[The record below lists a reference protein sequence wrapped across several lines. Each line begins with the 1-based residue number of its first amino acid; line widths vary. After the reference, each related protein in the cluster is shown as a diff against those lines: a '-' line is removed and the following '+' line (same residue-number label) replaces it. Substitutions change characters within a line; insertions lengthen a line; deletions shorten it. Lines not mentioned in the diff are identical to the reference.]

1 MLRMMNSRSLHYAP
15 PDFLWNLVAWVNDGS
30 RQPKS
35 GKCSKLFCV
44 RKLLLSL
51 FLVGSTLSYAATGM
65 DQQVLSQ
72 IPQRMKSFVDRQTVA
87 GAVTLVA
94 HGSDIVEFD
103 AAGMADVE
111 AGHAMQKDTIFQ
123 IMSMTKPF
131 TAAGIMML
139 AEQGK
144 LALRDP
150 VEQYL
155 PEFRGLRVATAVG
168 PDSARLGIPNHA
180 ITIRDLLT
188 HTSGMQDYP
197 GPPSIHDYPQT
208 MNVPLDEVVRQLAK
222 QPLLFQ
228 PGTQWSYSSPGIEI
242 LGRIIEV
249 CSGEKYEDFITGHIL
264 RPLGMKDSFFY
275 PPQDK
280 IGRIAMVYAGK
291 DGKLERAPAS
301 ILGGDP
307 AKHRQGSV
315 FPAPGWGLY
324 STAEDLLHFY
334 RMMLGNGV
342 YEGHRYLSPF
352 SVHLMTEPQTTG
364 IQPVGWMRGS
374 DYGLA
379 WEVVTDPLG
388 ELAGHTIGTYGHGGA
403 FGTQGWID
411 PNNDLISIL
420 LIQRSD
426 EGAQSMTNVFL
437 NMAESS
443 ISK

>member
-1 MLRMMNSRSLHYAP
+1 
-15 PDFLWNLVAWVNDGS
+15 
-30 RQPKS
+30 
-35 GKCSKLFCV
+35 
-44 RKLLLSL
+44 
-51 FLVGSTLSYAATGM
+51 
-65 DQQVLSQ
+65 
-72 IPQRMKSFVDRQTVA
+72 MKSFIDRQTVA

-111 AGHAMQKDTIFQ
+111 AGHPMQKDTIFQ

-131 TAAGIMML
+131 TAVGIMML

-155 PEFRGLRVATAVG
+155 PEFHGLRVATTAN
-168 PDSARLGIPNHA
+168 PDAARLSIPNHA

-197 GPPSIHDYPQT
+197 GPPAIRDYPQT
-208 MNVPLDEVVRQLAK
+208 MSVPLDEVVRQLAK

-249 CSGEKYEDFITGHIL
+249 CSGEKYEDYITGHIL

-275 PPQDK
+275 PPADK
-280 IGRIAMVYAGK
+280 VGRIAMVYAEQ
-291 DGKLERAPAS
+291 DGKLARAPAS

-315 FPAPGWGLY
+315 FSAPGWGLY

-352 SVHLMTEPQTTG
+352 SVHLMRERQTTE

-426 EGAQSMTNVFL
+426 AGAQSMTNVFL
-437 NMAESS
+437 NMAEASM
-443 ISK
+443 SK

>member
-1 MLRMMNSRSLHYAP
+1 VLFVAGSVFPAVAQSNS
-15 PDFLWNLVAWVNDGS
+15 
-30 RQPKS
+30 K
-35 GKCSKLFCV
+35 
-44 RKLLLSL
+44 
-51 FLVGSTLSYAATGM
+51 ATGV
-65 DQQVLSQ
+65 DQDVLQQ
-72 IPQRMKSFVDRQTVA
+72 IPQRMKAFIDGHTVA

-94 HGSDIVEFD
+94 HGNDIVEFD
-103 AAGMADVE
+103 ASGMANIE
-111 AGHAMQKDTIFQ
+111 ASRPMRKDTIFQ
-123 IMSMTKPF
+123 IMSMTKPV
-131 TAAGIMML
+131 TAIGIMML

-150 VEQYL
+150 VEMYL
-155 PEFRGLRVATAVG
+155 PEFKDLKVATTLG
-168 PDSARLGIPNHA
+168 PDAAQLSVPNHA

-188 HTSGMQDYP
+188 HTAGIQDYP
-197 GPPSIHDYPQT
+197 GPPAIRDYAQT
-208 MNVPLDEVVRQLAK
+208 MSVPLDEVVKELAK

-228 PGTQWSYSSPGIEI
+228 PGTHWSYSSPGIEI

-249 CSGEKYEDFITGHIL
+249 CSGEKYADYIAGHIL
-264 RPLGMKDSFFY
+264 KPLGMKDSFFF
-275 PPQDK
+275 PPADK
-280 IGRIAMVYAGK
+280 VARIAMVYAQK
-291 DGKLERAPAS
+291 EGKLVPAPAT

-307 AKHRQGSV
+307 AKYRQGAV

-324 STAEDLLHFY
+324 STAEDLLHLY
-334 RMMLGNGV
+334 RMMLGDGM
-342 YEGHRYLSPF
+342 YDGHRYLSPF
-352 SVHLMTEPQTTG
+352 SVHVMTEPQTTG

-426 EGAQSMTNVFL
+426 GGAESMTNVFL
-437 NMAESS
+437 NMAEAG
-443 ISK
+443 IGK

>member
-1 MLRMMNSRSLHYAP
+1 M
-15 PDFLWNLVAWVNDGS
+15 
-30 RQPKS
+30 
-35 GKCSKLFCV
+35 
-44 RKLLLSL
+44 RKLVYLLAFPALALASAIAQSNTKAGGTAG
-51 FLVGSTLSYAATGM
+51 V
-65 DQQVLSQ
+65 DQDVLAK
-72 IPQRMKSFVDRQTVA
+72 IPLRMKSFVDRQTVA
-87 GAVTLVA
+87 GSVTLVA

-103 AAGMADVE
+103 ATGMADVE

-123 IMSMTKPF
+123 IMSMTKPV
-131 TAAGIMML
+131 TAIGIMML
-139 AEQGK
+139 AEEGK

-150 VEQYL
+150 VEHYL
-155 PEFRGLRVATAVG
+155 PEFKGLRVRTTLG
-168 PDSARLGIPNHA
+168 PDEVRASVPNHA

-188 HTSGMQDYP
+188 HTAGIQDYP
-197 GPPSIHDYPQT
+197 GPPTIPDYAQT
-208 MNVPLDEVVRQLAK
+208 MSVPLDEVVRQLAK

-249 CSGEKYEDFITGHIL
+249 CSGEKYVDFITEHIL
-264 RPLGMKDSFFY
+264 QPLGMKDSFFF
-275 PPQDK
+275 PPPDK
-280 IGRIAMVYAGK
+280 ISRIAMVYAQK
-291 DGKLERAPAS
+291 DGKLVRSPAS

-307 AKHRQGSV
+307 TKYRQGAV

-324 STAEDLLHFY
+324 STAEDLLHLY
-334 RMMLGNGV
+334 RMMLNDGV
-342 YEGHRYLSPF
+342 YQGHRYLSPF
-352 SVHLMTEPQTTG
+352 SVHVMTEPQTTG

-379 WEVVTDPLG
+379 WEIVTDPLG

-426 EGAQSMTNVFL
+426 EGAESMTNVFL
-437 NMAESS
+437 NMAETGVG
-443 ISK
+443 K

>member
-1 MLRMMNSRSLHYAP
+1 MHKLLFCLLFVAGTLSPASAQSNSKTAGVDQEILQQIPRRMNSFIDKR
-15 PDFLWNLVAWVNDGS
+15 
-30 RQPKS
+30 
-35 GKCSKLFCV
+35 
-44 RKLLLSL
+44 
-51 FLVGSTLSYAATGM
+51 
-65 DQQVLSQ
+65 
-72 IPQRMKSFVDRQTVA
+72 TVA

-103 AAGMADVE
+103 ATGMADIE
-111 AGHAMQKDTIFQ
+111 AGHPMQNDTIFQ
-123 IMSMTKPF
+123 IMSMTKPV
-131 TAAGIMML
+131 TAIGIMML

-155 PEFRGLRVATAVG
+155 PEFHDLRVATTVG
-168 PDSARLGIPNHA
+168 PDAARLSIPNHA

-188 HTSGMQDYP
+188 HTAGIQDYP
-197 GPPSIHDYPQT
+197 GPPAIRDYAQT
-208 MNVPLDEVVRQLAK
+208 MSVPLDEVVRQLAK

-249 CSGEKYEDFITGHIL
+249 CSGEKYVDYVTEHIL
-264 RPLGMKDSFFY
+264 KPLGMKDSFFF
-275 PPQDK
+275 PPPDK
-280 IGRIAMVYAGK
+280 INRIAMVYAQK
-291 DGKLERAPAS
+291 DGKLVRAPAS

-307 AKHRQGSV
+307 AKYRQGAV

-324 STAEDLLHFY
+324 STAEDLLHLY
-334 RMMLGNGV
+334 RMMLGDGV

-352 SVHLMTEPQTTG
+352 SVHVMTEPQTTG

-426 EGAQSMTNVFL
+426 EGTESMTNVFL
-437 NMAESS
+437 NMAEAGVG
-443 ISK
+443 K

>member
-1 MLRMMNSRSLHYAP
+1 MALFTAP
-15 PDFLWNLVAWVNDGS
+15 AQSNAKATD
-30 RQPKS
+30 KS
-35 GKCSKLFCV
+35 
-44 RKLLLSL
+44 
-51 FLVGSTLSYAATGM
+51 TGV
-65 DQQVLSQ
+65 DQDVLSK
-72 IPQRMKSFVDRQTVA
+72 IPQRMKSFIDRQTVA

-103 AAGMADVE
+103 ATGMADAE

-123 IMSMTKPF
+123 IMSMTKPV
-131 TAAGIMML
+131 TAIGIMML
-139 AEQGK
+139 AEEGK

-150 VEQYL
+150 VEDYL
-155 PEFRGLRVATAVG
+155 PEFKDLRVRTTLG
-168 PDSARLGIPNHA
+168 PDAEHLRIPNHA

-188 HTSGMQDYP
+188 HTAGIQDYP
-197 GPPSIHDYPQT
+197 GPPTIPDYAQT
-208 MNVPLDEVVRQLAK
+208 MSVPLDEVVRQLAK

-249 CSGEKYEDFITGHIL
+249 CSGEKYADFITGHIL
-264 RPLGMKDSFFY
+264 KPLGMKDSFFF
-275 PPQDK
+275 PPPDK
-280 IGRIAMVYAGK
+280 ISRIAMVYAQK
-291 DGKLERAPAS
+291 DGKLVPSPAS

-307 AKHRQGSV
+307 AKHRQGAV

-324 STAEDLLHFY
+324 STAEDLLHLY
-334 RMMLGNGV
+334 RMMLNDGV

-352 SVHLMTEPQTTG
+352 SVHVMTEPQTTG

-379 WEVVTDPLG
+379 WEIVTDPLG
-388 ELAGHTIGTYGHGGA
+388 ELAGHTMGTYGHGGA

-426 EGAQSMTNVFL
+426 GGTESMTNVFL
-437 NMAESS
+437 NMAESGVG
-443 ISK
+443 K

>member
-1 MLRMMNSRSLHYAP
+1 M
-15 PDFLWNLVAWVNDGS
+15 
-30 RQPKS
+30 
-35 GKCSKLFCV
+35 
-44 RKLLLSL
+44 RKLICSLPFLALALSSAIAQS
-51 FLVGSTLSYAATGM
+51 STKTAGV
-65 DQQVLSQ
+65 DQDVLSK
-72 IPQRMKSFVDRQTVA
+72 IPQRMRSFIDRQTVA

-103 AAGMADVE
+103 ASGMADVE
-111 AGHAMQKDTIFQ
+111 AGHTMQKDTIFQ
-123 IMSMTKPF
+123 IMSMTKPV
-131 TAAGIMML
+131 TAIGIMML
-139 AEQGK
+139 AEEGK

-150 VEQYL
+150 VEDYL
-155 PEFRGLRVATAVG
+155 PEFKDLHVRTTVG
-168 PDSARLGIPNHA
+168 PDAEHARVPNHA

-188 HTSGMQDYP
+188 HTAGIQDYP
-197 GPPSIHDYPQT
+197 GPPTIPNYAQT
-208 MNVPLDEVVRQLAK
+208 MSVPLDEVVRQLAK

-249 CSGEKYEDFITGHIL
+249 CSGEKYVDFITKHIL
-264 RPLGMKDSFFY
+264 QPLGMKDSFFF
-275 PPQDK
+275 PPPDK
-280 IGRIAMVYAGK
+280 ISRIAMVYARK
-291 DGKLERAPAS
+291 DGKLVRSPAS

-307 AKHRQGSV
+307 TKYRQGAV
-315 FPAPGWGLY
+315 FPAPAWGLY
-324 STAEDLLHFY
+324 STAEDLLRLY
-334 RMMLGNGV
+334 RMMLNDGV

-352 SVHLMTEPQTTG
+352 SVHVMTEPQTTG

-379 WEVVTDPLG
+379 WEIVTDPLG

-426 EGAQSMTNVFL
+426 GGAQSMTNVFL
-437 NMAESS
+437 NMAESGVG
-443 ISK
+443 K

>member
-1 MLRMMNSRSLHYAP
+1 
-15 PDFLWNLVAWVNDGS
+15 
-30 RQPKS
+30 
-35 GKCSKLFCV
+35 V
-44 RKLLLSL
+44 RKLICLLP
-51 FLVGSTLSYAATGM
+51 FLAVALSTAPAQSNAKTTGTPTGV
-65 DQQVLSQ
+65 DQDVLSK
-72 IPQRMKSFVDRQTVA
+72 IPQRMKSFIDRQTVA

-103 AAGMADVE
+103 ATGMADAE
-111 AGHAMQKDTIFQ
+111 AGHAMQKDSIFQ
-123 IMSMTKPF
+123 IMSMTKPV
-131 TAAGIMML
+131 TAIGIMML
-139 AEQGK
+139 AEEGK

-150 VEQYL
+150 VEDYL
-155 PEFRGLRVATAVG
+155 PEFKGLHVRTTMS
-168 PDSARLGIPNHA
+168 PDADHLRIPNHA

-188 HTSGMQDYP
+188 HTAGIQDYP
-197 GPPSIHDYPQT
+197 GPPAIPDYAQT
-208 MNVPLDEVVRQLAK
+208 MSVPLDEVVRQLAK

-249 CSGEKYEDFITGHIL
+249 CSGEKYVDFITEHIL
-264 RPLGMKDSFFY
+264 KPLGMKDSFFF
-275 PPQDK
+275 PPPDK
-280 IGRIAMVYAGK
+280 ISRIAMVYAQK
-291 DGKLERAPAS
+291 DGKLAPSPAS

-307 AKHRQGSV
+307 AKHRQGAV

-324 STAEDLLHFY
+324 STAEDLLHLY
-334 RMMLGNGV
+334 RMMLNDGV
-342 YEGHRYLSPF
+342 YQGHRYLSPF
-352 SVHLMTEPQTTG
+352 SVHVMTEPQTTG

-379 WEVVTDPLG
+379 WEIVTDPLG

-426 EGAQSMTNVFL
+426 GGAESMTNVFL
-437 NMAESS
+437 NMAEAG
-443 ISK
+443 IGK

>member
-1 MLRMMNSRSLHYAP
+1 MAQSNTKA
-15 PDFLWNLVAWVNDGS
+15 
-30 RQPKS
+30 S
-35 GKCSKLFCV
+35 GV
-44 RKLLLSL
+44 
-51 FLVGSTLSYAATGM
+51 
-65 DQQVLSQ
+65 DQDVLSQ
-72 IPQRMKSFVDRQTVA
+72 IPQRMKSFIDRQTVA

-103 AAGMADVE
+103 ASGMADVE

-123 IMSMTKPF
+123 IMSMTKPV
-131 TAAGIMML
+131 TAIGIMML
-139 AEQGK
+139 AEEGK

-150 VEQYL
+150 VDDYL
-155 PEFRGLRVATAVG
+155 PEFKGVRVRTTVN
-168 PDSARLGIPNHA
+168 PDEIRASVPNHA

-188 HTSGMQDYP
+188 HTAGIQDYP
-197 GPPSIHDYPQT
+197 GPPAIPDYPQT
-208 MNVPLDEVVRQLAK
+208 MSVPLDEVVRQLAK

-249 CSGEKYEDFITGHIL
+249 CSGEKYVDFITEHIL
-264 RPLGMKDSFFY
+264 RPLGMKDSFFF
-275 PPQDK
+275 PPPDK
-280 IGRIAMVYAGK
+280 ISRIAMVYVQK
-291 DGKLERAPAS
+291 DGKLVRSPAS

-307 AKHRQGSV
+307 AKYRQGAV
-315 FPAPGWGLY
+315 FPAPAWGLY
-324 STAEDLLHFY
+324 STAEDLLHLY
-334 RMMLGNGV
+334 RMMLNDGV

-352 SVHLMTEPQTTG
+352 SVHVMTEPQTTG

-379 WEVVTDPLG
+379 WEIVTDPLG

-411 PNNDLISIL
+411 PNNHLISIL

-426 EGAQSMTNVFL
+426 GGAESMTNVFL
-437 NMAESS
+437 NMAESGVG
-443 ISK
+443 K